1 MGLKAN
7 WLLLDTSCPRAVVAL
22 AIDGVLAKEAYLT
35 EQHRHDV
42 QVPLAVENILKESGI
57 HFRDLAGIAVGAGP
71 GSFIGIRI
79 GMAYAKGLAVALGIP
94 LIGLKTLLAFA
105 AKADAKE
112 GIIAIDARRGELYIQ
127 SYESVSPG
135 ILTAKGSPSIVSRE
149 QYQGSILEGLY
160 GPSADG
166 MYQVWAQLVR
176 GNKVSDEVD
185 SLLPCYVREP
195 DAKPP
200 VF

>member
-1 MGLKAN
+1 MGLKTN

-22 AIDGVLAKEAYLT
+22 VIEGTLVKEVYLT

-42 QVPLAVENILKESGI
+42 EVPLAVENILKESGI
-57 HFRDLAGIAVGAGP
+57 HFRDLTGIAAGVGP

-79 GMAYAKGLAVALGIP
+79 AIAYAKGLAVALGIP
-94 LIGLKTLLAFA
+94 LIGLPTLLTFA
-105 AKADAKE
+105 ANADAKA
-112 GIIAIDARRGELYIQ
+112 GVIAIDARRGELYIQ
-127 SYESVSPG
+127 AYTFLSSG
-135 ILTAKGSPSIVSRE
+135 ILTAQEAPSIVSRE

-166 MYQVWAQLVR
+166 MHRVWAQLVQ
-176 GNKVSDEVD
+176 GNEISDEVD